1 MNKITVTEF
10 DRHMSEIFS
19 RVAYQGESFLIERG
33 GKPIARL
40 EPPGPARR
48 TTFGEVLAKLGDLH
62 VPEGFADDL
71 EAVRASV
78 PKLEAPRWDE

>member
-1 MNKITVTEF
+1 MNRITVTEF
-10 DRHMSEIFS
+10 DRRMSEIFN

-48 TTFGEVLAKLGDLH
+48 ATFGEVLARLGDLH
-62 VPEGFADDL
+62 PPEGLADDL
-71 EAVRASV
+71 EAVRASM
-78 PKLEAPRWDE
+78 PKLEPPRWD